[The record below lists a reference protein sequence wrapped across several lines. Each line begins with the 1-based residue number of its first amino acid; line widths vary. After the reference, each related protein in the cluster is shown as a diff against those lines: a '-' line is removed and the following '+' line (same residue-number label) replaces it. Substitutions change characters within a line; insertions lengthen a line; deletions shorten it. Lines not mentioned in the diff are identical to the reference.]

1 MNISIY
7 IILALL
13 ISIFASSR
21 DVDLFT
27 NTNFLL
33 LLLLAIGAYY
43 FPRRSSTSN
52 SCQNANNQGLLDIIF

>member
-43 FPRRSSTSN
+43 FPRRSSSSN
-52 SCQNANNQGLLDIIF
+52 CCQNANNQGLLDIIF

>member
-13 ISIFASSR
+13 ISIFASSTN
-21 DVDLFT
+21 VDLFT

-43 FPRRSSTSN
+43 FPRRSS
-52 SCQNANNQGLLDIIF
+52 SCCPNANNQNLFDIVF